1 MLGPEEQPVVT
12 RAGVTGNAW
21 LEVWLP
27 SLLADR
33 RPAQLRVA
41 PASHS
46 GELLGLLVIER
57 ADDGDHFT
65 EEDDRVLTELARQV
79 GLALH
84 NVQLDSALQESLEN
98 LKRANDDLQ
107 ASRARIVATGD
118 AERRK
123 IERNLHDGA
132 QQHLVALAVNLR
144 LAKDMLADDPES
156 AAEMLD
162 ALGDAVKDTIQ
173 ELRDLAHGIYPPLL
187 MDAGLG
193 RGAPGGR
200 QPQPAGRDAS
210 TPTASAATRARSRP
224 RCTSAAS
231 RRCRTPPSTPRTSS
245 VAIELREDDGAAAV
259 LGHRRRPRLRR
270 GRAPPP
276 ATASST

>member
-1 MLGPEEQPVVT
+1 M
-12 RAGVTGNAW
+12 
-21 LEVWLP
+21 
-27 SLLADR
+27 
-33 RPAQLRVA
+33 
-41 PASHS
+41 
-46 GELLGLLVIER
+46 IER
-57 ADDGDHFT
+57 AADGDHFT

-98 LKRANDDLQ
+98 LKRANEDLR

-144 LAKDMLADDPES
+144 LTKDILADDPEA

-187 MDAGLG
+187 MDAGLH
-193 RGAPGGR
+193 RGAAGGR
-200 QPQPAGRDAS
+200 QPEPARRVAS
-210 TPTASAATRARSRP
+210 TPTASGATRPRSRR

-231 RRCRTPPSTPRTSS
+231 RRCRTPPSTRPTRR
-245 VAIELREDDGAAAV
+245 VAIELREADGVAAV
-259 LGHRRRPRLRR
+259 RRDGRRARLRR
-270 GRAPPP
+270 GRGHRA
-276 ATASST
+276 ATAT